1 MKKSLLVVFVSVVA
15 LALLMSG
22 CALNATSAPGS
33 VVTLTPNYQATTEYM
48 QTLMV
53 AMMLTPTAT
62 EAPTETEASTPEPT
76 QAPIC
81 DTPSIMAS
89 SDGINFTEYGEY
101 LNTEL
106 GERMTFTNRKVVI
119 PTKEWNE
126 ELTLDELKLVEETW
140 LEIHV
145 CVPETTTAKIFAGG
159 FEKKLRHYDSGV
171 IITLA
176 PGEYDFKLRNG
187 EVIIWYPDSD
197 EFIVKDLERIIEQIK
212 VGNFDIDGELSLLG
226 VTADILPQIPT
237 DMVKDKNV
245 QIIPDIDITQ

>member
-1 MKKSLLVVFVSVVA
+1 MKKFSLVFVVVVA
-15 LALLMSG
+15 FTLLMG
-22 CALNATSAPGS
+22 CNLKTTKSESVTTS
-33 VVTLTPNYQATTEYM
+33 TPNYQSTVAYM
-48 QTLMV
+48 QTQQ
-53 AMMLTPTAT
+53 AATPVVT
-62 EAPTETEASTPEPT
+62 ETPTETEASTPEPT

-159 FEKKLRHYDSGV
+159 LEQKLKHYDSGV
-171 IITLA
+171 IVTLA

-187 EVIIWYPDSD
+187 EVIIWYPGSD
-197 EFIVKDLERIIEQIK
+197 EFVVKDLKRIIEQVK